1 MTELVPDPKEAQGR
15 KRGRIPCEQAKRQ
28 ANPLIS
34 GQFRKNRREKRNDS
48 RRFHENSLPGRTGR
62 IFSRTGMRRDI
73 ARLMRRLSDA
83 FRAQARPAEKSGR
96 NHGRETGAQAIVT
109 TASDLPPGPRSRPSM
124 TSAILS
130 FTAGPSG
137 STKQQDMSRSSE
149 AVKRAGAK
157 RAGFAERMHNSSR
170 LPSAR

>member
-1 MTELVPDPKEAQGR
+1 VTELVPDPKEAQGR
-15 KRGRIPCEQAKRQ
+15 KRGRIPCEQAKSRQ
-28 ANPLIS
+28 TRSFPANFGKTVAKSATIRGGSTKIPYPAEQ
-34 GQFRKNRREKRNDS
+34 G
-48 RRFHENSLPGRTGR
+48 G
-62 IFSRTGMRRDI
+62 FSAEQGTEVPCSARTGMRRDI

-109 TASDLPPGPRSRPSM
+109 TAPDLPPGPRSRPSM

-149 AVKRAGAK
+149 AVY
-157 RAGFAERMHNSSR
+157 
-170 LPSAR
+170 

>member
-15 KRGRIPCEQAKRQ
+15 KRGRIPCEQAKKQ

-48 RRFHENSLPGRTGR
+48 RRFDENSLPGRTGR
-62 IFSRTGMRRDI
+62 IFGRTGMRRDI

-109 TASDLPPGPRSRPSM
+109 TAPDLPPGPRSRPSM

-149 AVKRAGAK
+149 AVY
-157 RAGFAERMHNSSR
+157 
-170 LPSAR
+170 